1 MDVPVTSAF
10 DVDDLM
16 PVASH
21 DTSPVPTLEDA
32 ELKSLLCA
40 DDEYCSRLLEKYRRT
55 RHAESGEKN
64 VCLYDA

>member
-10 DVDDLM
+10 DVVDLM

-40 DDEYCSRLLEKYRRT
+40 NDVYCSKLLEK
-55 RHAESGEKN
+55 
-64 VCLYDA
+64 